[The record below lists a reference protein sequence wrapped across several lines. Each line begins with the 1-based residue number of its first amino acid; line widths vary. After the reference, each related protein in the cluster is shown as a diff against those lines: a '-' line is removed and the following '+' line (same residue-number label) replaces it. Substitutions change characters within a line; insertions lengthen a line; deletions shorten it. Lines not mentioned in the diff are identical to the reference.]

1 MRRIKKSVG
10 IFHLALTVAGGAEA
24 KPLFIAE
31 ALKNDY
37 DVTLITSHAS
47 SLEELNKY
55 YGTHLSYEDVRII
68 IHPLS
73 FILKRLKGLVAL
85 RGALF
90 SRFGRKL
97 SDSFDLVISTS
108 NMMNFEKPGIQ
119 FMKGLG
125 FSDAVW
131 RELGRSSES
140 IIHKDNVFRRTYLSV
155 VKRISLH
162 SEKGFKRNL
171 TIANSKWLA
180 KLLEMRMGI
189 KCRVVY
195 PPVMDGFI
203 EFPWEKRCDDFVYIG
218 RLAQEKRIE
227 DIIEIAS
234 RLREKGS
241 PLKLH
246 LVGPHA
252 SRNYSSFLKDIAKKR
267 GDWIIFEGLKYKD
280 QKQAF
285 LVKYKYGIT
294 AHPNEPFGISI
305 AEMVKAGMIVWVPDG
320 GGQVEIVDHP
330 LLIYRDSNDAVEK
343 IREIIGDRKKQEE
356 LRAHLGKMKN
366 KFSIDIF
373 KSEVKAIVQ
382 DYFE

>member
-1 MRRIKKSVG
+1 MPSIKKSVG
-10 IFHLALTVAGGAEA
+10 IFHYALTKAGGAEA

-31 ALKNDY
+31 AIKYDY
-37 DVTLITSHAS
+37 DVTFITSYAS
-47 SLEELNKY
+47 SLDDLNRF
-55 YGTHLSYEDVRII
+55 YGTHLNSQDVRII

-85 RGALF
+85 RGAIF
-90 SRFGRKL
+90 SRFCRKL

-108 NMMNFEKPGIQ
+108 NMMNFKKPGIQ
-119 FMKGLG
+119 FIKGLG

-131 RELGRSSES
+131 RELGRSSKS
-140 IIHKDNVFRRTYLSV
+140 IIHKNNVFRRTYIHI

-162 SEKGFKRNL
+162 SEKAFKRNL

-195 PPVMDGFI
+195 PPVIDGFF
-203 EFPWEKRCDDFVYIG
+203 EFPWEKRCNDFVYIG

-227 DIIEIAS
+227 DIIEIVS
-234 RLREKGS
+234 RLREKG
-241 PLKLH
+241 LQINLH
-246 LVGPHA
+246 LVGA
-252 SRNYSSFLKDIAKKR
+252 LVSSKYVSFLKNIAKKK
-267 GDWIIFEGLKYKD
+267 GDWIVFEGLKYKD
-280 QKQAF
+280 QKQDF

-294 AHPNEPFGISI
+294 AHPNEPFGISV

-330 LLIYRDSNDAVEK
+330 FLIYRDKNDAVEK
-343 IREIIGDRKKQEE
+343 IWEIIGERKKQEE
-356 LRAHLGKMKN
+356 LRAHLNKMKN

-373 KSEVKAIVQ
+373 KREVKAIVQ